1 LFSIA
6 AAHNL
11 SHNDLQIESGKNE
24 KMSKNN
30 NESWNTKYGARR
42 VREEKPTLAE
52 AIIAAQGLTD
62 DIDEQAYIAASLM
75 GLPRDDVRA
84 ELAKL
89 APPRKD
95 AVKSVVFTGS
105 ASAPRTIVV
114 ERKISRRVTPAANR
128 PTRTAAG

>member
-1 LFSIA
+1 MIKTKS
-6 AAHNL
+6 
-11 SHNDLQIESGKNE
+11 ET
-24 KMSKNN
+24 
-30 NESWNTKYGARR
+30 WNSKYGSRR

-52 AIIAAQGLTD
+52 AIVAAQGLTD
-62 DIDEQAYIAASLM
+62 DIDEQADIAASLM
-75 GLPRDDVRA
+75 GLPRDEVRA
-84 ELAKL
+84 KLAKL

-114 ERKISRRVTPAANR
+114 ERKISRRIVPAANR